1 MKEVPFY
8 PADILLPKRNFES
21 WAVIACD
28 QYTSEPEY
36 WDKVKKNAG
45 EAPSALQVILP
56 EVYLSE
62 NNDANIERVNRT
74 MAAYL
79 QDGIFTEYKDAFV
92 YHERTQ
98 RDGRVKQGLIG
109 VIDLAAYDYHKGANA
124 PIRSTE
130 ETILERIPPRVK
142 IRENAPIEIPHIIL
156 LIDDADNTVI
166 GPLTQQTGRMQKLYD
181 FTLMEGGGHAKGFL
195 AADNEGIRQR
205 LAQLQAHSS
214 NGFLFAVGDG
224 NHSLATAKSCY
235 DKNPNPLNRYALVE
249 VVNIHSEALSFEPIY
264 RVLFHADYA
273 DLCQAA
279 NAWFTPDPQ
288 GQRITLWHGQR
299 QPETLSVKP
308 AGFLP
313 VGTLQ
318 EFLDAYLSAHP
329 EVKIDY
335 VHGIES
341 IKQLCE
347 KEDCI
352 GFTFDGMEKSQ
363 LFPAV
368 AADGALPR
376 KTFSM
381 GHAWDKRYYIEAR
394 KIK

>member
-1 MKEVPFY
+1 
-8 PADILLPKRNFES
+8 
-21 WAVIACD
+21 
-28 QYTSEPEY
+28 
-36 WDKVKKNAG
+36 
-45 EAPSALQVILP
+45 
-56 EVYLSE
+56 
-62 NNDANIERVNRT
+62 

-205 LAQLQAHSS
+205 LAQLQAHS

-235 DKNPNPLNRYALVE
+235 EKNPTPLNRYALVE
-249 VVNIHSEALSFEPIY
+249 VVNIHSEALSFEP
-264 RVLFHADYA
+264 H
-273 DLCQAA
+273 
-279 NAWFTPDPQ
+279 
-288 GQRITLWHGQR
+288 
-299 QPETLSVKP
+299 
-308 AGFLP
+308 LP
-313 VGTLQ
+313 G
-318 EFLDAYLSAHP
+318 
-329 EVKIDY
+329 
-335 VHGIES
+335 
-341 IKQLCE
+341 
-347 KEDCI
+347 
-352 GFTFDGMEKSQ
+352 
-363 LFPAV
+363 AV
-368 AADGALPR
+368 
-376 KTFSM
+376 SC
-381 GHAWDKRYYIEAR
+381 
-394 KIK
+394 